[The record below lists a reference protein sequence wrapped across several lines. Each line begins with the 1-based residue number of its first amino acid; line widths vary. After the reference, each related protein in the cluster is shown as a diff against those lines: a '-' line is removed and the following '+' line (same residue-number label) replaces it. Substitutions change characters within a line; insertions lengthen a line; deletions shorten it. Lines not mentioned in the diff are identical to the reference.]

1 VGQLAGGIAHD
12 FNNLLTT
19 ILGAVSIAKENR
31 DYGKLDDAETACM
44 AAKTLTRQLL
54 HFSKGSAAGNFSIVR
69 PADVVRDAI
78 RVAASGSSVL
88 IKAEL
93 DDEAGPIEADR
104 GQIIQ
109 VFQNLIINARQ
120 AMEDQAKGIITLRN
134 RIVTFTEGQLSG
146 LAGGDYVQ
154 IEVEDNGSGIP
165 EDKIDR
171 IFEPFFTTK
180 KTGTGLGLATVLS
193 IVRKHGGQLGVK
205 SVVGT
210 GTTFTVFLP
219 VTEKSLEVT
228 VRRPPSLRFGTGR
241 ILILDD
247 DKQLCAITKAML
259 ESLDYTVDVTH
270 RGEDTLT
277 FYRRYHAVDRP
288 YDAVF
293 LDLTIVGGMGGEEAF
308 RNLQELDSDVRAIVC
323 SGYDDEEMA
332 RHFLDAGFCGYLTK
346 PYRVGDLSKML
357 KTVIGR

>member
-1 VGQLAGGIAHD
+1 MGQLAGGIAHD

-210 GTTFTVFLP
+210 GTPFTVFLP